1 MAKSFKDMKDNA
13 DARKVFRIVQTE
25 RGHNMK
31 RVFEAGSELAY
42 KDTEMSLEERYE
54 FDQLYDVPH

>member
-13 DARKVFRIVQTE
+13 DSRKVFRIIQTQQ
-25 RGHNMK
+25 GHNMK
-31 RVFEAGSELAY
+31 RVFESGSDLVY